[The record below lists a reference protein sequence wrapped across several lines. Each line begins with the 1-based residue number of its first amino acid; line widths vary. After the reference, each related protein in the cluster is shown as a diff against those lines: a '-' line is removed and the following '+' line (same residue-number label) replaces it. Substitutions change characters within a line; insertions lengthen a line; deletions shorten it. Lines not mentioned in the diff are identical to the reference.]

1 MHSLISN
8 QIQRATNIGEDG
20 MLEFLRVITPKEGV
34 LFAATPKLS
43 GNGGSKRGWEHIA
56 CANCEEL
63 AEKCAEFSSRGM
75 QSYYAMS
82 SYKHASYYCDI
93 KQYRRART
101 QANVKF
107 VRSMWIDIDYGK
119 GKAYLTI
126 EEALDALDAWQEK
139 ANLPLPTFLVSS
151 GNGLHIYWAFKTD
164 ISYED
169 WEPIARSFAKLQKQ
183 YSLKSDNISGN
194 AACVLRP
201 IGTFNYKD
209 PANPKPVKLIRQGDL
224 QDFKTWAETIE
235 SAVTAAPLCYS
246 SIANSSSPLINAV
259 LGSNF
264 DNYPPSDA
272 NLIADACQFFRD
284 MRDTLGANQSEPQW
298 FSALGVLAKT
308 SNGSEIAQ
316 KWSSGHSGYSP
327 QATQQKLEQ
336 WDGVGPTTCERIKH
350 ESSSC
355 NGCKLTCKSPI
366 QLGYPQASSASA
378 SESLINEQ
386 KLADLFEMPAGDM
399 LAARYFAYLNEGKN
413 IFVPQYN
420 EWFEWDG
427 NYWKKDS
434 HRAMGSAKSTSDQFL
449 EDASNL
455 FKNDPDRFKPYI
467 GFACQLRNKG
477 RLDNMLALAS
487 SEPLISVE
495 SSRLDNDVFLLG
507 VPNGIVDLR
516 HAKLLD
522 PSPGHYITKQVG
534 CVFDQNADCP
544 GWLAFLDAV
553 FQGDQSIIK
562 FIQLALGYTLTG
574 SNTEELI
581 FILYGNGANGKS
593 VFGNVVA
600 HVLGSYGISGDSS
613 VLVNQKPDMG
623 PSVEMARYTGARYVS
638 FNETAAGNKLDAR
651 AVKVLAG
658 REPIVARQ
666 LYQKAFEFTPQ
677 FTPWLRTNHK
687 PIVTDTDDGIWRR
700 LVLIPCNA
708 SFTGANNDP
717 NIERRLMSEG
727 AGILRWMVEGAK
739 LWCSS
744 GLKVPAIISNEVKS
758 YRSDSDLF
766 GQFLADKTKQKVGAK
781 TDQSLVWLS
790 FTSWCHCENIHQ
802 GTKASF
808 TRRLA
813 EAGYTALKSN
823 GKRYY
828 QGLELA

>member
-1 MHSLISN
+1 MHSLIDN
-8 QIQRATNIGEDG
+8 QVQRAANIDEDG
-20 MLEFLRVITPKEGV
+20 MLEFLRVITPGEGV
-34 LFAATPKLS
+34 LFAATPKLAGS
-43 GNGGSKRGWEHIA
+43 DKSKRGWEHIA
-56 CANCEEL
+56 CANYEEL
-63 AEKCAEFSSRGM
+63 AKKCAEFSLRGM

-82 SYKHASYYCDI
+82 SYKHASYYCDV
-93 KQYRRART
+93 KQYRRSRT
-101 QANVKF
+101 QANVKL
-107 VRSMWIDIDYGK
+107 VRSNWIDIDYGK
-119 GKAYLTI
+119 GKEYLTI
-126 EEALDALDAWQEK
+126 EEALNAFDAWLEK

-151 GNGLHIYWAFKTD
+151 GNGLHIYWVFTTD

-169 WEPIARSFAKLQKQ
+169 WEPIARLFAKLQKQ
-183 YSLKSDNISGN
+183 YALKSDNISGN

-201 IGTFNYKD
+201 IGTLNYKD

-224 QDFKTWAETIE
+224 QDFKKWGEMIQ
-235 SAVTAAPLCYS
+235 SAVTLGPLRYS
-246 SIANSSSPLINAV
+246 SIANSNSSLINAL

-264 DNYPPSDA
+264 ADYPPSDA
-272 NLIADACQFFRD
+272 DLIAGACQFFKD

-308 SNGSEIAQ
+308 SNGPEIAQ
-316 KWSSGHSGYSP
+316 KWSSGHSDYSP
-327 QATQQKLEQ
+327 IATQQKLDQ
-336 WDGVGPTTCERIKH
+336 WRGIGPTTCERIRH
-350 ESSSC
+350 ESISC
-355 NGCKLTCKSPI
+355 NGCKQTCKSPI
-366 QLGYPQASSASA
+366 QLGYRN
-378 SESLINEQ
+378 ELISPEDPGLTNEQ
-386 KLADLFEMPAGDM
+386 KLAALFEMPAGDI
-399 LAARYFAYLNEGKN
+399 LAARYFAHLNEGKN
-413 IFVPQYN
+413 IFVPHYG
-420 EWFEWDG
+420 EWFQWNG
-427 NYWKKDS
+427 NYWKRDD
-434 HRAMGSAKSTSDQFL
+434 HRGMAVAKNTSDQFL
-449 EDASNL
+449 KSTSEL
-455 FKNDPDRFKPYI
+455 FKSDPDRFKPYI
-467 GFACQLRNKG
+467 NFACQLRNKG

-487 SEPLISVE
+487 SEESISVD
-495 SSRLDNDVFLLG
+495 SSRLDNNVLLLG

-516 HAKLLD
+516 LAKLLS
-522 PSPGHYITKQVG
+522 PSPEHYTTKQAG
-534 CVFDQNADCP
+534 CSFDENADCP

-600 HVLGSYGISGDSS
+600 HILGSYGISGDSS

-666 LYQKAFEFTPQ
+666 LYQKAFEFIPQ

-717 NIERRLMSEG
+717 NIERRLLSED

-744 GLKVPAIISNEVKS
+744 GLKVPSIISNEVKS

-813 EAGYTALKSN
+813 EAGYTAFKSN